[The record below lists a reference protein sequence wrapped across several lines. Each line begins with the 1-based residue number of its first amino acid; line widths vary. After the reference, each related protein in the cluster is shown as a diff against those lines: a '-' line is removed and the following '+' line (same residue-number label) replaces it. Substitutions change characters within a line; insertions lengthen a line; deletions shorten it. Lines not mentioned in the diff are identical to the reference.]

1 MDEFRRQEYKA
12 LRATIR
18 ERGSVRTI
26 TCLVTLLGWAAL
38 DLALLVSAGPRFA
51 SLLPLIVL
59 VAGFEAIFQLHLGVE
74 RVGRYLQVAY
84 EECRQPGPPGSTS
97 ATAPV
102 EATPGWET
110 AAMAYGRAYP
120 AAGSDALFS
129 RIFLL
134 ATLVNVSPI
143 VGAFVRMRE
152 RPAGFVVLVL
162 AHVGFAVRIAVA
174 RTRAGRQRGED
185 LARFREILSGK

>member
-1 MDEFRRQEYKA
+1 MDEFQRQEYKT

-18 ERGSVRTI
+18 ERGSVRVI
-26 TCLVTLLGWAAL
+26 TFLVTLLGWAAL
-38 DLALLVSAGPRFA
+38 DLVLLVSAGHPYA
-51 SLLPLIVL
+51 ALLPLMVL
-59 VAGFEAIFQLHLGVE
+59 VAGFEVIFQLHLGVE

-84 EECRQPGPPGSTS
+84 EERRQPGRPGSTN
-97 ATAPV
+97 AT
-102 EATPGWET
+102 TPGEVTAGWET

-120 AAGSDALFS
+120 AAGSDALFP

-134 ATLVNVSPI
+134 ATLVNVLPI

-162 AHVGFAVRIAVA
+162 AHVGFAVRIAIA
-174 RTRAGRQRGED
+174 RNRAGRQRGED
-185 LARFREILSGK
+185 LARFRELLSGK